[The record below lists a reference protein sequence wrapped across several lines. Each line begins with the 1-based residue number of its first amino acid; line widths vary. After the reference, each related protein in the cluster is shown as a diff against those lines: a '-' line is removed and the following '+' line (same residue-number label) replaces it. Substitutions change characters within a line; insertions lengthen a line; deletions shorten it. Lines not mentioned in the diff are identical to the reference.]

1 MASTSTPL
9 PGEPGRGVLG
19 RTTTWIHW
27 ALTLTVLCALAS
39 APGLVLLALL
49 DGGRSAWALALALVP
64 VGPAFSATLF
74 AWRTRARGDA
84 PDGGA
89 PQPWRAF
96 RRGYGAGFGDVL
108 RVWVPMLAVLAV
120 IATSAANIGATG
132 VPTAYVGVLA
142 VIGMGVL
149 LSGVQALVI
158 ATCFSFRTRDAV
170 RLAVHHV
177 FRMPLVTV
185 GVLAVVICAVGLLW
199 QAGDGPLV
207 LAGGMLALALWRID
221 IPLIARIE
229 RDFTLPT
236 DDPPAT
242 PSPPTTP

>member
-1 MASTSTPL
+1 MAPASTPL

-49 DGGRSAWALALALVP
+49 DGGRSPWALALGLLPA
-64 VGPAFSATLF
+64 GPAFSATLF
-74 AWRTRARGDA
+74 AWRARGRGDA
-84 PDGGA
+84 EDGGA
-89 PQPWRAF
+89 PAPWRSF
-96 RRGYGAGFGDVL
+96 RRGYAGGIADVL
-108 RVWVPMLAVLAV
+108 RIWVPMLMVLAV
-120 IATSAANIGATG
+120 LATSAANIDDAG
-132 VPTAYVGVLA
+132 VPGAYVGVLA
-142 VIGMGVL
+142 VIGLGVL
-149 LSGVQALVI
+149 LSGAQAIVI

-177 FRMPLVTV
+177 FRMPFVTV
-185 GVLAVVICAVGLLW
+185 GVLALVICAVGVLW

-207 LAGGMLALALWRID
+207 LLGAMFALALWRID
-221 IPLIARIE
+221 MPLIARIE

-236 DDPPAT
+236 PNNT
-242 PSPPTTP
+242 PPTTP